1 MVGGGDRD
9 ARSGDAERT
18 GLAAID
24 RAIAEHYGG
33 LSAGQRKVIDRL
45 LADARYGAVISAP
58 ELAAASG
65 VSEATVTR
73 AAQALGFAGY
83 PDLQRHLRDRFVAPV
98 DDRLREART
107 GGGTD
112 APGAIAA
119 RVLADDAALIREM
132 AEDLP
137 LAEIAAIVA
146 ALVEARRVLVIGER
160 GSHGLALMLG
170 IGLRLLLDDVRILTG
185 GAGDLPDQMLGLGTG
200 DLVMGISFRRV
211 DRLTVDVLRQA
222 RTLGASTVAL
232 TDHRSSPAARAA
244 DRVLIARTGTLRLM
258 PSFAPGASLV
268 HAVLEEVAAVRRDA
282 AGERLRAAEALWDAF
297 DAYADE

>member
-1 MVGGGDRD
+1 MVVAGVQD
-9 ARSGDAERT
+9 AFSGDVDNT

-24 RAIAEHYGG
+24 RAIAEHYAD

-45 LADARYGAVISAP
+45 LADTRYGAVISAP
-58 ELAAASG
+58 ELATATG

-98 DDRLREART
+98 DDRLRQDRT
-107 GGGTD
+107 NAD
-112 APGAIAA
+112 APGSIAL

-137 LAEIAAIVA
+137 LDDIIAMVST
-146 ALVEARRVLVIGER
+146 LVDARRVLVIGER

-185 GAGDLPDQMLGLGTG
+185 SAGELPDQLLGLGAGD
-200 DLVMGISFRRV
+200 VVVGISFRRV

-268 HAVLEEVAAVRRDA
+268 HALLEEVAAVRRDA
-282 AGERLRAAEALWDAF
+282 AGERLRAAETLWDAF

>member
-1 MVGGGDRD
+1 MVGVGEGLDPS
-9 ARSGDAERT
+9 SGLPEGS

-24 RAIAEHYGG
+24 RAIAEHYAE

-45 LADARYGAVISAP
+45 LADTRYGAVISAP
-58 ELAAASG
+58 ELATATG

-98 DDRLREART
+98 DDRLRADDDARMS
-107 GGGTD
+107 GS
-112 APGAIAA
+112 IAA

-132 AEDLP
+132 AEDLS
-137 LAEIAAIVA
+137 LDEIAATVD
-146 ALVEARRVLVIGER
+146 ALVHARRVLVIGER

-185 GAGDLPDQMLGLGTG
+185 SAGDLPDQLLGIGTG
-200 DLVMGISFRRV
+200 DLVVAISFRRV
-211 DRLTVDVLRQA
+211 DRLTVEVLRQS
-222 RTLGASTVAL
+222 RVLGASTIAL

-268 HAVLEEVAAVRRDA
+268 HALLEEVAALRRDA
-282 AGERLRAAEALWDAF
+282 ASDRLRTAENLWDAF

>member
-1 MVGGGDRD
+1 M
-9 ARSGDAERT
+9 
-18 GLAAID
+18 AAID
-24 RAIAEHYGG
+24 RAIAEHYGN
-33 LSAGQRKVIDRL
+33 LSIGQRKVIDRL
-45 LADARYGAVISAP
+45 LADTRYGAVISAP

-98 DDRLREART
+98 DDRLREDRA
-107 GGGTD
+107 GGVPD
-112 APGAIAA
+112 APGTIAA
-119 RVLADDAALIREM
+119 QVMADDAALIREM
-132 AEDLP
+132 AEDLSP
-137 LAEIAAIVA
+137 EEIAATVS
-146 ALVEARRVLVIGER
+146 ALIGARRVLVIGER

-185 GAGDLPDQMLGLGTG
+185 SAGDLPDQMIGIGVD
-200 DLVMGISFRRV
+200 DLVVAISFRRV
-211 DRLTVDVLRQA
+211 DRLTVEVLRQA
-222 RTLGASTVAL
+222 RSLGAATIAL

-268 HAVLEEVAAVRRDA
+268 HALLEEVAAVRRDA
-282 AGERLRAAEALWDAF
+282 AGERLRTAEILWDAF

>member
-9 ARSGDAERT
+9 TRQVDAERT

-24 RAIAEHYGG
+24 RAIATHYGD

-45 LADARYGAVISAP
+45 LADARYGAVISAS

-98 DDRLREART
+98 DDRLRERRAGDSA
-107 GGGTD
+107 GGSGS
-112 APGAIAA
+112 IAA

-132 AEDLP
+132 AEDLSP
-137 LAEIAAIVA
+137 EEIAATVS
-146 ALVEARRVLVIGER
+146 ALVGARRVLVIGER

-185 GAGDLPDQMLGLGTG
+185 SAGDLPDQLLGLGA
-200 DLVMGISFRRV
+200 DDVVAGISFRRV

-222 RTLGASTVAL
+222 RALGASTVAL

-268 HAVLEEVAAVRRDA
+268 HALLEEVAAVRRDA
-282 AGERLRAAEALWDAF
+282 AGERLRTAEALWSAF

>member
-1 MVGGGDRD
+1 M
-9 ARSGDAERT
+9 T
-18 GLAAID
+18 GIPAID
-24 RAIAEHYGG
+24 RAVAAHYGE

-45 LADARYGAVISAP
+45 LADTRYGAVISAP
-58 ELAAASG
+58 ELATATG

-98 DDRLREART
+98 DDRLRDDRLT
-107 GGGTD
+107 DSD

-119 RVLADDAALIREM
+119 RVMAEDAALIREM

-137 LAEIAAIVA
+137 PSEIAGVVA
-146 ALVEARRVLVIGER
+146 ALAAARRVLVIGER

-170 IGLRLLLDDVRILTG
+170 IGLRLLLDDVRLLTG
-185 GAGDLPDQMLGLGTG
+185 SAGELPDQLIGLGDG
-200 DLVMGISFRRV
+200 DVVVAISFRRV
-211 DRLTVDVLRQA
+211 DRVTVEVLRQA
-222 RTLGASTVAL
+222 RLLGASTIAL

-244 DRVLIARTGTLRLM
+244 DRALIARTGALRLM

-268 HAVLEEVAAVRRDA
+268 HALLEEVAAVRKDA
-282 AGERLRAAEALWDAF
+282 ASDRLRTAETLWAAF